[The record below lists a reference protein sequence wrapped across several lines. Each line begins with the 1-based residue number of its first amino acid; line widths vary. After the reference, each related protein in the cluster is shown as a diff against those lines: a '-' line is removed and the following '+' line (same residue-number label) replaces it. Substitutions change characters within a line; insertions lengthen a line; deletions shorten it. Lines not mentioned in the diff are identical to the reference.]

1 VKKRADPA
9 TEQRALG
16 RRVAELRRE
25 SGRTQSAVAE
35 RAGVTVR
42 YVQAVEAGDYNPTF
56 STLLALARGLEVA
69 PVELF
74 VPPMSTEPAP
84 RGRPPGVTE
93 TERRRRV
100 SPTGSA
106 RRPTGRKAR

>member
-1 VKKRADPA
+1 MDTPRDFSSPPSAIYPPNLTTLD
-9 TEQRALG
+9 
-16 RRVAELRRE
+16 AERSE
-25 SGRTQSAVAE
+25 IQAQSAVAE

-84 RGRPPGVTE
+84 RGRPPGVKPSG
-93 TERRRRV
+93 V
-100 SPTGSA
+100 TG
-106 RRPTGRKAR
+106 